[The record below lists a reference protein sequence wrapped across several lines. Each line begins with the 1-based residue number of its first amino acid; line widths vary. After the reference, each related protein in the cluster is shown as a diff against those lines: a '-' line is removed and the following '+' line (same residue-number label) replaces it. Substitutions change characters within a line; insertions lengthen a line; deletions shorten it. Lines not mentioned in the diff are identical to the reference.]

1 MPDAQFALPHHAT
14 PIPMYPP
21 LRTPQGKQPRHHAA
35 PCRVHRLVGSNDL
48 PAAPRRPDLY
58 HHHCMPGV
66 WFRDVSLV
74 GLRAASSLR
83 CQPFLA
89 LPLPLRHPLHLPKT
103 MRGSTPSLLRFRSM
117 AMTHLYYV
125 SVHRELTR
133 YAIDFLADVRN
144 LTCTPL
150 FLLPISMTSSATDLL
165 DSTTTQSLWPSSM
178 PSSLRCLILQGW
190 WAAPCSSY
198 VALLCTRM
206 VRGIA
211 TCHPCSTLLF
221 SFRLS
226 SLRILVLVRILA
238 FFGLPSSN
246 CNPCCPSL

>member
-74 GLRAASSLR
+74 GLRLRAASSLR

-103 MRGSTPSLLRFRSM
+103 MRGWMVGDSCW
-117 AMTHLYYV
+117 A
-125 SVHRELTR
+125 
-133 YAIDFLADVRN
+133 LAEQLVRAG
-144 LTCTPL
+144 L
-150 FLLPISMTSSATDLL
+150 FG
-165 DSTTTQSLWPSSM
+165 
-178 PSSLRCLILQGW
+178 R
-190 WAAPCSSY
+190 SSY
-198 VALLCTRM
+198 PITFQ
-206 VRGIA
+206 I
-211 TCHPCSTLLF
+211 
-221 SFRLS
+221 
-226 SLRILVLVRILA
+226 
-238 FFGLPSSN
+238 FFGWVVIEAPERAYIIIADQRFGI
-246 CNPCCPSL
+246 CTIE